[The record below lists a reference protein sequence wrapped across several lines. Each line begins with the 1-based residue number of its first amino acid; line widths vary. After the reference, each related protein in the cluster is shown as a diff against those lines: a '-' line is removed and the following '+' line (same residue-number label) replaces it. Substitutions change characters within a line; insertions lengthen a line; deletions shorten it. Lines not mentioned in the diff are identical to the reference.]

1 MSAPLTRAAY
11 LDLLALARRHACRGV
26 EADDLLQDTLAVA
39 LSSGRAPSIE
49 NRAWLGGVMRN
60 LARMSARSA
69 VRRSNRESQAVLA
82 APVADE
88 PPPCAALPQLDGL
101 APSLRIV
108 AVLALSGHN
117 KAEIRSLLR
126 ISDEALRQR
135 IAALRRALARFGR
148 EVPPGLPALHGALAF
163 GSIRRGVLPVVR
175 AGYVDFAS
183 HDPDGHPIAFRI
195 SRPETSQNHHR
206 RQLTGA

>member
-39 LSSGRAPSIE
+39 FSSGRELSIE

-60 LARMSARSA
+60 LARMSARGA
-69 VRRSNRESQAVLA
+69 ARRRNRENRALLEV
-82 APVADE
+82 PMGDDE
-88 PPPCAALPQLDGL
+88 PSGSTLPQLDGL

-108 AVLALSGHN
+108 ALLALSGHN

-126 ISDEALRQR
+126 ISDEVLRQR

-148 EVPPGLPALHGALAF
+148 DVPPGLPALRGALAF
-163 GSIRRGVLPVVR
+163 GSIRRGLLPVVR

-195 SRPETSQNHHR
+195 SRPETSQNHRR

>member
-39 LSSGRAPSIE
+39 LSSGRAPSTE

-69 VRRSNRESQAVLA
+69 VRRRNRESRAVPA
-82 APVADE
+82 VPVADE
-88 PPPCAALPQLDGL
+88 QPLRPIPAQLDGL

-108 AVLALSGHN
+108 ALLALSGHN
-117 KAEIRSLLR
+117 KVEIRSLLR

-135 IAALRRALARFGR
+135 IAALRREMARFGG
-148 EVPPGLPALHGALAF
+148 EVPTGLPALHGALAF
-163 GSIRRGVLPVVR
+163 GSIRRGLLPVVR
-175 AGYVDFAS
+175 TGRADFAS